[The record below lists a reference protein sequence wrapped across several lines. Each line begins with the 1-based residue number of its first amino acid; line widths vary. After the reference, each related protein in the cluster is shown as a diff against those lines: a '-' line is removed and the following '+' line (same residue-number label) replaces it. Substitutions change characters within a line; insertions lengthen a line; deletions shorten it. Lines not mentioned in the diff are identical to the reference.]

1 MLFPMKIA
9 LCFFTLVLVILRTLR
24 KQSLFYMRIVIDNLY
39 KLAQVITCLCKTK
52 IRGNEQIDIITEM
65 TNLYKILSECIGE
78 NIQLA

>member
-1 MLFPMKIA
+1 
-9 LCFFTLVLVILRTLR
+9 
-24 KQSLFYMRIVIDNLY
+24 MRIVIDNLY